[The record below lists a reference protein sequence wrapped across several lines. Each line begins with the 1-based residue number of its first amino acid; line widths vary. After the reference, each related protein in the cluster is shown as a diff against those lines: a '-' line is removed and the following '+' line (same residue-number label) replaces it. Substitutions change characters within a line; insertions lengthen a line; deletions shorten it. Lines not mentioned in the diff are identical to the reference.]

1 MLILFLLII
10 FLVIL
15 FFYKKN
21 NNELI
26 ENFYTF
32 YLPFYK
38 PKINEKINLMKNYN
52 EPYFKDIF
60 NYKVIKIGLTKR
72 ENNEFEKLLV
82 SLLIANSKIFDFE
95 LIYFNSSDELLN
107 ALNRNLIHYANA
119 SSLYLNMYKERNMY
133 NKKKN
138 EDNILFICNTYNLY
152 TFILAKKKKNGIENL
167 RNITGNK
174 KIGMKNK
181 KSNTYILSKKI
192 LDFTDN
198 VEGKD
203 YSLYFNENIDI
214 LLNKLN
220 NDEIDILFYSDIYP
234 SQKINNFISNNQDE
248 EYILFPIN
256 NLSNNFFKKNIDIN
270 KSIIDLNDIDTFLPK
285 IISNV
290 YYYKYKP
297 DFDLLIVQYYLL
309 TNKFNDNELVIDI
322 INIIKNNINLF
333 NKLKEFKYNKISKY
347 SFAYNKIDDIEF
359 SNNAIKYYYDK
370 GYFTNSNNESCKYLV
385 GIDKCNEETLLNNGF
400 I

>member
-152 TFILAKKKKNGIENL
+152 TFILAKKKKKMEL
-167 RNITGNK
+167 
-174 KIGMKNK
+174 KI
-181 KSNTYILSKKI
+181 
-192 LDFTDN
+192 
-198 VEGKD
+198 
-203 YSLYFNENIDI
+203 
-214 LLNKLN
+214 
-220 NDEIDILFYSDIYP
+220 
-234 SQKINNFISNNQDE
+234 
-248 EYILFPIN
+248 
-256 NLSNNFFKKNIDIN
+256 
-270 KSIIDLNDIDTFLPK
+270 
-285 IISNV
+285 
-290 YYYKYKP
+290 
-297 DFDLLIVQYYLL
+297 
-309 TNKFNDNELVIDI
+309 
-322 INIIKNNINLF
+322 
-333 NKLKEFKYNKISKY
+333 
-347 SFAYNKIDDIEF
+347 
-359 SNNAIKYYYDK
+359 
-370 GYFTNSNNESCKYLV
+370 
-385 GIDKCNEETLLNNGF
+385 
-400 I
+400 

>member
-38 PKINEKINLMKNYN
+38 PKINQKINLMKNYN
-52 EPYFKDIF
+52 KPYFKDIF
-60 NYKVIKIGLTKR
+60 NKKILKIGIIKR
-72 ENNEFEKLLV
+72 KNNEFEKLLV
-82 SLLIANSKIFDFE
+82 SLLIANSKNFNFE

-119 SSLYLNMYKERNMY
+119 SSLYLNTLNEKNM
-133 NKKKN
+133 NNEKKN
-138 EDNILFICNTYNLY
+138 DDNILFICNTYKLY
-152 TFILAKKKKNGIENL
+152 TFIISKKKKGIENL
-167 RNITGNK
+167 RDIIRNK
-174 KIGMKNK
+174 KIGMKSK
-181 KSNTYILSKKI
+181 QSDTYILSKKT
-192 LDFTDN
+192 LNFTEN
-198 VEGKD
+198 IEGND
-203 YSLYFNENIDI
+203 YSLYFNENIDV
-214 LLNKLN
+214 LFNKLN

-234 SQKINNFISNNQDE
+234 SKRLNDFISNNQDK
-248 EYILFPIN
+248 EYILFPIDN
-256 NLSNNFFKKNIDIN
+256 ISNNFFKKNININ

-285 IISNV
+285 TINNV
-290 YYYKYKP
+290 YYYKYRP
-297 DFDLLIVQYYLL
+297 DFNLFNVQYYLL
-309 TNKFNDNELVIDI
+309 TNKFNDNKSVMDI

-333 NKLKEFKYNKISKY
+333 NKLEEFKYNKISKY
-347 SFAYNKIDDIEF
+347 SFAYNKFDDIQF
-359 SNNAIKYYYDK
+359 SNNAVKYYYDK
-370 GYFTNSNNESCKYLV
+370 GYFTNTNNEACKYFV
-385 GIDKCNEETLLNNGF
+385 GMKKCNEESLLNNGF

>member
-1 MLILFLLII
+1 MLVLFLLII

-38 PKINEKINLMKNYN
+38 PKINEKINLMNNYN

-60 NYKVIKIGLTKR
+60 NNKVYKIGFIKR
-72 ENNEFEKLLV
+72 ENDKFGKLLI
-82 SLLIANSKIFDFE
+82 SLLIANSKNFNFE
-95 LIYFNSSDELLN
+95 LVYFNTSKELIN
-107 ALNRNLIHYANA
+107 ALNNNKIDYGNA
-119 SSLYLNMYKERNMY
+119 SSLYLNKINEEKMN

-138 EDNILFICNTYNLY
+138 DDNILFICNTFKLY
-152 TFILAKKKKNGIENL
+152 TFILSKKKNGIENL
-167 RNITGNK
+167 RNISGNK
-174 KIGMKNK
+174 KIGMNSKN
-181 KSNTYILSKKI
+181 SNTYVLSNKI
-192 LDFTDN
+192 LEYTNN

-203 YSLYFNENIDI
+203 YSFYFNQNVDI
-214 LLNKLN
+214 LFNKLK

-234 SQKINNFISNNQDE
+234 SKKVNNFISNNQED

-256 NLSNNFFKKNIDIN
+256 NLGKDFFEKNINIK
-270 KSIIDLNDIDTFLPK
+270 KSVIDLNDIDTFLPK
-285 IISNV
+285 VIDNI
-290 YYYKYKP
+290 YYYIYRP
-297 DFDLLIVQYYLL
+297 DFELLSVQYYLL
-309 TNKFNDNELVIDI
+309 TNDFNDNELVMNI
-322 INIIKNNINLF
+322 INIIKDNIHLF
-333 NKLKEFKYNKISKY
+333 NKLDNFKYNKISKG
-347 SFAYNKIDDIEF
+347 SFAYDIIDDIQF

-370 GYFTNSNNESCKYLV
+370 GYFTNTDNDSCKYFV
-385 GIDKCNEETLLNNGF
+385 GVKKCNEKTLLNNGF